1 MIALPVSS
9 LTCSLNAYMLRAMA
23 MTSKG
28 KTTMMM
34 ATGKRAVS
42 GLVLP
47 MV

>member
-1 MIALPVSS
+1 
-9 LTCSLNAYMLRAMA
+9 MLRAMA
-23 MTSKG
+23 MTTRG
-28 KTTMMM
+28 KTTMTM